1 LHINKKIFISSIE
14 SDRSQFAADWDI
26 KEMTMWK
33 IIPYDNHQPSY
44 VYFPFNTWLGRK
56 MSTLKAKKE
65 IYPSTDR
72 HLKGHLI
79 IEIMHSFSFVKDELK
94 GALKCKNRKFGP
106 LPLQTP

>member
-1 LHINKKIFISSIE
+1 LYINKQFFISSIE

-33 IIPYDNHQPSY
+33 IIPHDNHQPSY

-56 MSTLKAKKE
+56 ISTLKAKKE
-65 IYPSTDR
+65 IYPTTDR
-72 HLKGHLI
+72 HLKGHIFVEI
-79 IEIMHSFSFVKDELK
+79 IRSFSFVKGDLK
-94 GALKCKNRKFGP
+94 GVLKYKSRKFGP